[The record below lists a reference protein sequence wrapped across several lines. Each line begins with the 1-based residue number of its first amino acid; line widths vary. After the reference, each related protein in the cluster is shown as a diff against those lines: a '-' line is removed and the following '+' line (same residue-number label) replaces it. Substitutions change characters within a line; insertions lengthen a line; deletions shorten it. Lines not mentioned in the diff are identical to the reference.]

1 MLNVSFKNIPSAY
14 REYFERAGFKMEKG
28 GLFKKPTETQPIEVY
43 EAEEYLKKLVDRLN
57 DSEDIELSMTVYD
70 DEDEKEYNLDNVHVT
85 TETQGLEDLA
95 DQVAV
100 ENGNDDE
107 SMNLVWLLHD
117 QLDHADSD
125 DDEEDEEEDYE
136 EDYEDDQDTYQDD
149 FDLGSD
155 IQSPIA
161 SASPVENSEAAF
173 SAPAE
178 EKQDFV
184 PAPATKYNF
193 DDEPDAETKASV
205 SLKDLTAPSVIS
217 LSEYADSSLID
228 KAVAAY
234 AGESLNVNQQAK
246 AWGLT
251 DDPKD
256 KFDRQLNAAII
267 SEMAKHDLASAR
279 GKFLSTLGGLKNDA
293 LDDLTK
299 YYQIIN
305 SQTLADAAGTMAED
319 ELQDLKEE
327 IQEDNAK
334 LLNESKNRQ
343 IVKKQQLKEET
354 ESLVEKY
361 RAELEA
367 KNKLTL
373 EDFANQCE
381 KELKSR
387 KQENE
392 NKYKERFDELKTEK
406 QKAIADSRSQ
416 DLEKYRQDQLAAL
429 TQAALTAFEKA
440 NGDLSQGLKEISP
453 VIESAV
459 KKIDAEREAA
469 KKEADAAVAR
479 QKALEL
485 RERQLAIDEFAA
497 KEEQRVH
504 DAELSLKRQ
513 ELEYHNQLLTRSFE
527 RPFDAYS
534 APSRHDAYT
543 APSRKVDAYSGA
555 SQNGQGREN
564 RDHTAPSEQQADDS
578 SSAGPEL
585 APDAQTAPAST
596 NAPAKK
602 ASEESKATAVEP
614 ESLKGDDLT
623 DRDKRHLKNFCAF
636 AVFFALS
643 ASIGGAYWNVYQDG
657 DFSTPTAALSGK
669 KTAEKASAFSSS
681 MAKSGSNKAMSK
693 AQKKKE
699 IAQLEASQAKL
710 MKKYEKLKK
719 TKKNAYGYA
728 GYMKA
733 STSTGKM
740 EQLDAMLGQQD
751 VKSLRKINKADATKT
766 SRLYQALA
774 DGSDSQARVLW
785 LSMSKKER
793 ADLSKLARNSVA
805 LSFYSVSDWQH
816 GWQAKEGV

>member
-14 REYFERAGFKMEKG
+14 REYFEKAGFKMEKG

-43 EAEEYLKKLVDRLN
+43 EAEECLKKLVDLLN

-70 DEDEKEYNLDNVHVT
+70 DEDEKEYNLDNIHVT

-117 QLDHADSD
+117 QLEQTDSE
-125 DDEEDEEEDYE
+125 DDEEDEEEDYA
-136 EDYEDDQDTYQDD
+136 DDQDTNQDD
-149 FDLGSD
+149 LDLGSD
-155 IQSPIA
+155 IQNPIA
-161 SASPVENSEAAF
+161 SAAPVENAEAAF
-173 SAPAE
+173 SAPVE
-178 EKQDFV
+178 EKQEIV
-184 PAPATKYNF
+184 PEPATKYNF

-217 LSEYADSSLID
+217 LGEYANSSLID

-234 AGESLNVNQQAK
+234 NGESLNVNQQAK
-246 AWGLT
+246 ALGLT
-251 DDPKD
+251 DDPED

-267 SEMAKHDLASAR
+267 SALAKHDLASAR

-319 ELQDLKEE
+319 ELQDFKEE
-327 IQEDNAK
+327 IQEENAK
-334 LLNESKNRQ
+334 LLNESKNKQ
-343 IVKKQQLKEET
+343 IVKKQQLEEET

-373 EDFANQCE
+373 EDFTNQCE
-381 KELKSR
+381 KELESR

-392 NKYKERFDELKTEK
+392 DKYKERFDDLKTEK
-406 QKAIADSRSQ
+406 QKAIADSRNQ

-440 NGDLSQGLKEISP
+440 NGDLSRGLKEISP

-459 KKIDAEREAA
+459 KKIDAERAAA
-469 KKEADAAVAR
+469 KKEADAAMAR

-534 APSRHDAYT
+534 APSRQDAYT

-564 RDHTAPSEQQADDS
+564 RDHATSSEQQADDS

-596 NAPAKK
+596 NAPVKK
-602 ASEESKATAVEP
+602 ASEESKAAESKP

-623 DRDKRHLKNFCAF
+623 DRDKQHLKNFCAF
-636 AVFFALS
+636 AIFFALS
-643 ASIGGAYWNVYQDG
+643 ASIGGACWNVYQDG
-657 DFSTPTAALSGK
+657 DFSTPTAALSSK

-681 MAKSGSNKAMSK
+681 MAKSGSNKAMS
-693 AQKKKE
+693 
-699 IAQLEASQAKL
+699 
-710 MKKYEKLKK
+710 
-719 TKKNAYGYA
+719 N
-728 GYMKA
+728 
-733 STSTGKM
+733 TSTGRM

-751 VKSLRKINKADATKT
+751 VKSLRKINKTNATKT

>member
-14 REYFERAGFKMEKG
+14 REYFEKAGFKMEKG

-43 EAEEYLKKLVDRLN
+43 EAEECLKKLVDLLN

-70 DEDEKEYNLDNVHVT
+70 DEDEKEYNLDNIHVT

-117 QLDHADSD
+117 QLEQTDSE
-125 DDEEDEEEDYE
+125 DDEEDEEE
-136 EDYEDDQDTYQDD
+136 EDYADDQDTNQDD
-149 FDLGSD
+149 LDLGSD
-155 IQSPIA
+155 IQNPIA
-161 SASPVENSEAAF
+161 SAAPVENAEAAF
-173 SAPAE
+173 SAPVE
-178 EKQDFV
+178 EKQEIV
-184 PAPATKYNF
+184 PEPATKYNF

-217 LSEYADSSLID
+217 LGEYADSSLID

-234 AGESLNVNQQAK
+234 TGESLNVNQQAK
-246 AWGLT
+246 ALGLT

-267 SEMAKHDLASAR
+267 SALAKHDLASAR

-327 IQEDNAK
+327 IQEENAK
-334 LLNESKNRQ
+334 LLNESKNKQ
-343 IVKKQQLKEET
+343 IVKKQQLEEET

-381 KELKSR
+381 KELESR

-392 NKYKERFDELKTEK
+392 DKYKERFDELKTEK
-406 QKAIADSRSQ
+406 QKAIADSRNQ

-459 KKIDAEREAA
+459 KKIDAERAAA
-469 KKEADAAVAR
+469 KKEADAAMAR

-513 ELEYHNQLLTRSFE
+513 EMEYHNQLLTRSFE

-543 APSRKVDAYSGA
+543 APSRKVDAYSGP

-564 RDHTAPSEQQADDS
+564 RDHAAPSEQQADDS

-596 NAPAKK
+596 NTPAKK
-602 ASEESKATAVEP
+602 ASEESNAATVKP

-623 DRDKRHLKNFCAF
+623 DREKRHLKNACVL
-636 AVFFALS
+636 AVLLALG
-643 ASIGGAYWNVYQDG
+643 ASIGGACWNVYQDS
-657 DFSTPTAALSGK
+657 DSHMPVATLSSKKAAD
-669 KTAEKASAFSSS
+669 KASAFSSS

-719 TKKNAYGYA
+719 TKKNTYGYA

-751 VKSLRKINKADATKT
+751 VKSLRKINKTNATKT

-774 DGSDSQARVLW
+774 DGSNSQARVLW

>member
-1 MLNVSFKNIPSAY
+1 
-14 REYFERAGFKMEKG
+14 MEKG

-43 EAEEYLKKLVDRLN
+43 EAEECLKKLVDLLN
-57 DSEDIELSMTVYD
+57 DSEDIELSMAVYD
-70 DEDEKEYNLDNVHVT
+70 DEDEKDYNLDNIHVN

-117 QLDHADSD
+117 QLEQADSD
-125 DDEEDEEEDYE
+125 DEEEEEGDYE
-136 EDYEDDQDTYQDD
+136 EDQDSQDD
-149 FDLGSD
+149 DLDLGND

-161 SASPVENSEAAF
+161 SDAPVENAGATFET
-173 SAPAE
+173 PAE
-178 EKQDFV
+178 EKQEF
-184 PAPATKYNF
+184 APVAIKYNF

-205 SLKDLTAPSVIS
+205 SLKDLTAPSVIA
-217 LSEYADSSLID
+217 LSEYTDSSLID

-234 AGESLNVNQQAK
+234 TGESLNVNQQAK
-246 AWGLT
+246 ALGLT

-256 KFDRQLNAAII
+256 KFDRELNAAII
-267 SEMAKHDLASAR
+267 SAMAKHDLASAR

-293 LDDLTK
+293 LDALTK
-299 YYQIIN
+299 YYQTIN
-305 SQTLADAAGTMAED
+305 SQTLADAAGTMAE
-319 ELQDLKEE
+319 EKLQDLKEE

-334 LLNESKNRQ
+334 LLNESKNKQ
-343 IVKKQQLKEET
+343 IVKQQQLEEET

-381 KELKSR
+381 KELESR

-392 NKYKERFDELKTEK
+392 DKYKQRFDELKNEK
-406 QKAIADSRSQ
+406 QKEIAASRNQ

-440 NGDLSQGLKEISP
+440 NGDLNRGLKEISP

-469 KKEADAAVAR
+469 KKEADAASAR

-497 KEEQRVH
+497 KEERRVH

-534 APSRHDAYT
+534 APSRKA
-543 APSRKVDAYSGA
+543 DAYSA
-555 SQNGQGREN
+555 PSQNGQGRESK
-564 RDHTAPSEQQADDS
+564 DHATPAERQADDS
-578 SSAGPEL
+578 TSAGPEL
-585 APDAQTAPAST
+585 APDVQTAPAE
-596 NAPAKK
+596 
-602 ASEESKATAVEP
+602 ASEKKLAKEEKIKP

-623 DRDKRHLKNFCAF
+623 DKDKRHLKNACALAIF
-636 AVFFALS
+636 LALG
-643 ASIGGAYWNVYQDG
+643 ASIGGACWNVYQDS
-657 DFSTPTAALSGK
+657 DSPMPVATLSSK
-669 KTAEKASAFSSS
+669 KTADKASAFPSS

-699 IAQLEASQAKL
+699 IAQLEANQVKL

>member
-14 REYFERAGFKMEKG
+14 REYFEKAGFKMEKG

-43 EAEEYLKKLVDRLN
+43 EAEECLKKLVDLLN

-70 DEDEKEYNLDNVHVT
+70 DEDEKEYNLDNIHVT

-117 QLDHADSD
+117 QLEQTDSE
-125 DDEEDEEEDYE
+125 DDEEDEEEDYA
-136 EDYEDDQDTYQDD
+136 DDQDTNQDD
-149 FDLGSD
+149 LDLGSD
-155 IQSPIA
+155 IQNPIA
-161 SASPVENSEAAF
+161 SAAPVENAEAAF
-173 SAPAE
+173 SAPVE
-178 EKQDFV
+178 EKQEIV
-184 PAPATKYNF
+184 PEPATKYNF

-217 LSEYADSSLID
+217 LGEYADSSLID

-234 AGESLNVNQQAK
+234 TGESLNVNQQAK
-246 AWGLT
+246 ALGLT

-267 SEMAKHDLASAR
+267 SALAKHDLASAR

-327 IQEDNAK
+327 IQEENAK
-334 LLNESKNRQ
+334 LLNESKNKQ
-343 IVKKQQLKEET
+343 IVKKQQLEEET

-373 EDFANQCE
+373 EDFTNQCE
-381 KELKSR
+381 KELESR

-392 NKYKERFDELKTEK
+392 DKYKERFDELKTEK
-406 QKAIADSRSQ
+406 QKAIADSRNQ

-440 NGDLSQGLKEISP
+440 NGDLSRGLKEISP

-459 KKIDAEREAA
+459 KKIDAERAAA
-469 KKEADAAVAR
+469 KKEADAAMAR

-564 RDHTAPSEQQADDS
+564 RDHATSSEQQADDS

-596 NAPAKK
+596 NAPVKK
-602 ASEESKATAVEP
+602 ASEESKAAESKP

-623 DRDKRHLKNFCAF
+623 DRDKQHLKNFCAF
-636 AVFFALS
+636 AIFFALS
-643 ASIGGAYWNVYQDG
+643 ASIGGACWNVYQDG
-657 DFSTPTAALSGK
+657 DFSTPTAALSSK

-719 TKKNAYGYA
+719 TKKNTYGYA

-733 STSTGKM
+733 STSTGRM

-751 VKSLRKINKADATKT
+751 VKSLRKINKTNATKT

>member
-14 REYFERAGFKMEKG
+14 REYFEKAGFKMEKG
-28 GLFKKPTETQPIEVY
+28 GLFKKPKETQPIEVY
-43 EAEEYLKKLVDRLN
+43 EAEECLKKLVDLLN

-117 QLDHADSD
+117 QLDHEDSD
-125 DDEEDEEEDYE
+125 DDEDD
-136 EDYEDDQDTYQDD
+136 EDYEDYADNQDTYQDD
-149 FDLGSD
+149 LDLGSD

-161 SASPVENSEAAF
+161 SEAPAENAEAAF

-178 EKQDFV
+178 EKQEIV
-184 PAPATKYNF
+184 PEPATKYNF
-193 DDEPDAETKASV
+193 DDEPDVETKASV

-217 LSEYADSSLID
+217 LGEYADSSLID

-234 AGESLNVNQQAK
+234 TGESLNVNQQAK
-246 AWGLT
+246 ALGLT

-267 SEMAKHDLASAR
+267 SAMAKHDLASAR

-305 SQTLADAAGTMAED
+305 SQTLADAAETMAED

-334 LLNESKNRQ
+334 LLNESKNKQ
-343 IVKKQQLKEET
+343 IVKKQQLEEET

-381 KELKSR
+381 KELESR

-392 NKYKERFDELKTEK
+392 DKYKQRFDELKNEK
-406 QKAIADSRSQ
+406 QKEIADSRNQ

-440 NGDLSQGLKEISP
+440 NGDLSRGLKEISP

-469 KKEADAAVAR
+469 KKEADAASAR

-497 KEEQRVH
+497 KEERRVH

-564 RDHTAPSEQQADDS
+564 RDHAASAEKQADDS

-585 APDAQTAPAST
+585 ALDAQTAPAEAS
-596 NAPAKK
+596 AKK
-602 ASEESKATAVEP
+602 LAKEEKTEKIKP
-614 ESLKGDDLT
+614 GSLKGDDLT
-623 DRDKRHLKNFCAF
+623 DRDKRHLKNACALAIF
-636 AVFFALS
+636 LALG
-643 ASIGGAYWNVYQDG
+643 ASIGGACWNVYQDG
-657 DFSTPTAALSGK
+657 DFSMPTVALSSK

-693 AQKKKE
+693 VQKKKE

-733 STSTGKM
+733 STSTDKM

-751 VKSLRKINKADATKT
+751 VKSLRKINKTDATKT

-785 LSMSKKER
+785 LSMSKKEQ

-816 GWQAKEGV
+816 GWQVKEGV

>member
-14 REYFERAGFKMEKG
+14 REYFEKAGFKMEKG
-28 GLFKKPTETQPIEVY
+28 RLFKKPTETQAIEVY
-43 EAEEYLKKLVDRLN
+43 EAEECLKKLVDLLN

-117 QLDHADSD
+117 QLDQEDSE
-125 DDEEDEEEDYE
+125 DDEDDEDDEDYA
-136 EDYEDDQDTYQDD
+136 DNQDTYQDD
-149 FDLGSD
+149 LDLGSD

-161 SASPVENSEAAF
+161 SAAPVENAEAAF

-178 EKQDFV
+178 EKQEIV
-184 PAPATKYNF
+184 PEPATKYNF

-217 LSEYADSSLID
+217 LGEYADSSLID

-234 AGESLNVNQQAK
+234 TGESLNVNQQAK
-246 AWGLT
+246 ALGLT

-267 SEMAKHDLASAR
+267 SAMAKHDLASAR

-319 ELQDLKEE
+319 ELQELKEE

-334 LLNESKNRQ
+334 LLNESKNKQ
-343 IVKKQQLKEET
+343 IVKKQQLEEET

-381 KELKSR
+381 KELESR

-392 NKYKERFDELKTEK
+392 DKYRERFDELKTEK
-406 QKAIADSRSQ
+406 QKAIADSRNQ

-459 KKIDAEREAA
+459 KKIDDEREAA
-469 KKEADAAVAR
+469 KKEADAAAAR

-555 SQNGQGREN
+555 SQNSQGREN

-585 APDAQTAPAST
+585 APDAQTSPAST

-602 ASEESKATAVEP
+602 ASEESEATAVKP

-636 AVFFALS
+636 VIFFALS
-643 ASIGGAYWNVYQDG
+643 ASIGGACWNVYQDG
-657 DFSTPTAALSGK
+657 DFSTPTAALSSK
-669 KTAEKASAFSSS
+669 KTEEKASAFSSS

-693 AQKKKE
+693 EQKKKE

-719 TKKNAYGYA
+719 TKKNTYGYA